1 MKLNLYIAVFF
12 FNYTTPKD
20 FYYVV
25 NDGIYSMGMLL
36 KNGLSRIF
44 HENNGR
50 YGFRRI
56 QAALRNEGSIVN
68 HKKIIRVMKKLGL
81 KTVIRK
87 EKYKSYR

>member
-25 NDGIYSMGMLL
+25 YDGIYSMGMLL

-44 HENNGR
+44 HERNNQSLR
-50 YGFRRI
+50 SYL
-56 QAALRNEGSIVN
+56 ALQYIF
-68 HKKIIRVMKKLGL
+68 
-81 KTVIRK
+81 
-87 EKYKSYR
+87 KYRQ